1 MSCQQMENQSIN
13 YHVNYCA
20 LSPKAGALFTP
31 NTMFLHIILFKIK
44 GAFYPKGPLSPL
56 YPTNK
61 HPIC

>member
-1 MSCQQMENQSIN
+1 MSFQQMENHLLIIMLITV
-13 YHVNYCA
+13 H
-20 LSPKAGALFTP
+20 LSPKAGVLFTP